1 LPKKR
6 RGKLKKDHIR
16 DYATEAFRYYAFL
29 GKPHKEDLEKKYYQE
44 ALEEY
49 ERKQRLGGTGI
60 SKPTEQA
67 IMYAEGILRQKQAEL
82 WDILAVEKTLAQLH
96 IWERQAV
103 EIVYFPHAQRDMKKG
118 EIEGRVQQAVIH
130 IPAGRATVFRY
141 LKKAR
146 NIFAYERGL
155 RL

>member
-1 LPKKR
+1 M
-6 RGKLKKDHIR
+6 KKDHIR
-16 DYATEAFRYYAFL
+16 DYATEAFRYYSFM

-49 ERKQRLGGTGI
+49 ERRQQMGGTGI

-96 IWERQAV
+96 AWERQAV
-103 EIVYFPHAQRDMKKG
+103 EIVYFPHAQRNIKRG
-118 EIEGRVQQAVIH
+118 EIQDRVNQASIR
-130 IPAGRATVFRY
+130 IPADERTVYRY
-141 LKKAR
+141 LRKAR
-146 NIFAYERGL
+146 LIFAYERGL
-155 RL
+155 RE

>member
-1 LPKKR
+1 M
-6 RGKLKKDHIR
+6 
-16 DYATEAFRYYAFL
+16 

-49 ERKQRLGGTGI
+49 QRRQQMGGTGI

-67 IMYAEGILRQKQAEL
+67 VMYAEGILRQKQAEL

-96 IWERQAV
+96 IWEREAV
-103 EIVYFPHAQRDMKKG
+103 EIVYFPHAQRDVRKG
-118 EIEGRVQQAVIH
+118 EMSDRVSKASIE
-130 IPAGRATVFRY
+130 IPAGVATVYRY

-146 NIFAYERGL
+146 MIFAYERGL
-155 RL
+155 RI

>member
-1 LPKKR
+1 M
-6 RGKLKKDHIR
+6 KKDHIR
-16 DYATEAFRYYAFL
+16 DYATEAFRYYSFM

-49 ERKQRLGGTGI
+49 QRRQQMGGSGI

-67 IMYAEGILRQKQAEL
+67 VMYAEGIIRQKQAEL
-82 WDILAVEKTLAQLH
+82 WDILAVEKTMAQLH
-96 IWERQAV
+96 TWERQAV
-103 EIVYFPHAQRDMKKG
+103 EIVYFPHAQRDMKKN
-118 EIEGRVQQAVIH
+118 EISDRVNKASIQ
-130 IPAGRATVFRY
+130 IPVDERTVYRY

-155 RL
+155 RI

>member
-1 LPKKR
+1 M
-6 RGKLKKDHIR
+6 
-16 DYATEAFRYYAFL
+16 

-49 ERKQRLGGTGI
+49 ERRQQFGSTGI

-67 IMYAEGILRQKQAEL
+67 IMYAEGVLRQKQAEL

-96 IWERQAV
+96 IWEQQAV
-103 EIVYFPHAQRDMKKG
+103 EMVYFPHAQRDIKKG
-118 EIEGRVQQAVIH
+118 EIRDRVNKASIE
-130 IPAGRATVFRY
+130 IPAGVATVYRY

-155 RL
+155 RI

>member
-1 LPKKR
+1 M
-6 RGKLKKDHIR
+6 KKDHIR

-29 GKPHKEDLEKKYYQE
+29 GKPHKEDLEKRYYQE

-49 ERKQRLGGTGI
+49 QRRQQSGGTGI

-67 IMYAEGILRQKQAEL
+67 VMYAEGILRQKQAEL
-82 WDILAVEKTLAQLH
+82 WDILAVEKTMAQLH

-103 EIVYFPHAQRDMKKG
+103 EIVYFPHAQR
-118 EIEGRVQQAVIH
+118 EIEKNDISMRVQEAVIR
-130 IPAGRATVFRY
+130 IPASERSVYYY

-146 NIFAYERGL
+146 NIFAFERGL
-155 RL
+155 RK

>member
-1 LPKKR
+1 M
-6 RGKLKKDHIR
+6 KKDHIR

-49 ERKQRLGGTGI
+49 ERRQQLGGTGI

-96 IWERQAV
+96 IWERRAV
-103 EIVYFPHAQRDMKKG
+103 EIVYFPHAQRNMRKG
-118 EIEGRVQQAVIH
+118 EISDRVNKASIQ
-130 IPAGRATVFRY
+130 IPADERTVYRY

-146 NIFAYERGL
+146 NVFAFERGL
-155 RL
+155 RI

>member
-1 LPKKR
+1 
-6 RGKLKKDHIR
+6 LKKDHIR
-16 DYATEAFRYYAFL
+16 DYATEAFRYYSFM

-49 ERKQRLGGTGI
+49 ERRQQMGGTGI

-82 WDILAVEKTLAQLH
+82 WDILAVEKTMAQLH
-96 IWERQAV
+96 AWEREAV
-103 EIVYFPHAQRDMKKG
+103 ERVYFPHAQRDIKKG
-118 EIEGRVQQAVIH
+118 EISERVQSASIK
-130 IPAGRATVFRY
+130 IPAGVATVYRY

-146 NIFAYERGL
+146 EIFAYERGL
-155 RL
+155 RK

>member
-1 LPKKR
+1 M
-6 RGKLKKDHIR
+6 KKDHIR
-16 DYATEAFRYYAFL
+16 DYATEAFRYYAFM

-49 ERKQRLGGTGI
+49 ERRRRLGGTGI

-67 IMYAEGILRQKQAEL
+67 VMYAEGILRQKQAEL
-82 WDILAVEKTLAQLH
+82 WDVLAVEKTLAQLH

-103 EIVYFPHAQRDMKKG
+103 EIVYFERPHRELEKNDISM
-118 EIEGRVQQAVIH
+118 RVQKAVIH
-130 IPAGRATVFRY
+130 IPASERSVYYY

-146 NIFAYERGL
+146 DIFAFERGL
-155 RL
+155 RK